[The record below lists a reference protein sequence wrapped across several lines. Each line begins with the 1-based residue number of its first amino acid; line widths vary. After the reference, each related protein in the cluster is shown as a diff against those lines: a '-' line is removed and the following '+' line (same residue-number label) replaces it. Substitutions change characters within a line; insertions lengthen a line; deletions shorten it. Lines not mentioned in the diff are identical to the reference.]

1 MPQYNNPG
9 LIPDTS
15 EIPRRIG
22 IIGAGTIGPDIGYY
36 LKSAIPGLNLVLI
49 DISPDALDRAVDRIH
64 AYADKGVARG
74 KLTPEQAEGVRQNL
88 TISVDY
94 GDLDGCDWVIE
105 AATENI
111 ELKKQIFSRVEDIA
125 GRDCMITSNTSS
137 IPAHSLFSHLR
148 HPGRTT
154 VTHFFAPA
162 FRNPVVEVIDWEQ
175 AAPEFIRRLRRLF
188 YVTGKVPMVTRD
200 VVCFMLDRIF
210 DNWCN
215 EAGFLLDAATPA
227 QVDRVAGS
235 YVHAG
240 PFFVLN
246 MSNGNPI
253 IIETNSLQAELE
265 GSHYR
270 PAAIFHEAIAN
281 SGHPQIDGDN
291 SGGDI
296 SGHPQIV
303 ADNSEADNS
312 GDNSGHPQNGT
323 ENRTENRTPTEWEE
337 KWDEQGKWKTIK
349 PGESVEVSDTL
360 GAEIRDRLLG
370 VLFSQTVDILDRD
383 IGAAAD
389 LELGCRL
396 AFAFRQGPLEL
407 MRELGEKESTRIL
420 GKFCAERP
428 GMPGAQRPLRAY
440 QNFHRF
446 ILVDELDGVK
456 IITLRRPE
464 ALNALHDEMTDE
476 ILALLKQ
483 HEDDPHTTGFVIT
496 GYGVSAFSAG
506 ADIGRFPSMLGDRKQ
521 CIDYARVCSRLLVY
535 LDNCSKPV
543 VAALNGMALGGG
555 LELAIRCQG
564 IVAVKNA
571 WLQFPEITLGIAPGI
586 GGMVIPYRRWPGA
599 APAFHGMLL
608 KAEKMTAT
616 AALELKVIDRLA
628 HTHEALLPDA
638 IRRVGELAGKR
649 HGLTDAPVSIA
660 PPPAVEDEPHSFNG
674 QRLSAAVSAVIR
686 QAVSDSAAAA
696 SLDAALELGYA
707 AFAESAATAAAREGI
722 SAFMEKR
729 KPDFTGM

>member
-1 MPQYNNPG
+1 MQQYNNPA
-9 LIPDTS
+9 LIQPDR
-15 EIPRRIG
+15 ELPRRIG

-74 KLTPEQAEGVRQNL
+74 KLTSEQAEDVRQNL

-94 GDLDGCDWVIE
+94 GDLEGCDWVIE

-162 FRNPVVEVIDWEQ
+162 FRNPVVEVIDWQQ
-175 AAPEFIRRLRRLF
+175 ADAEFIRRLRRLF

-215 EAGFLLDAATPA
+215 EAGFLLAGATPA
-227 QVDRVAGS
+227 QVDCVAGS

-265 GSHYR
+265 GNHYL
-270 PAAIFHEAIAN
+270 PAAIFQEAI
-281 SGHPQIDGDN
+281 
-291 SGGDI
+291 
-296 SGHPQIV
+296 
-303 ADNSEADNS
+303 
-312 GDNSGHPQNGT
+312 DNSGHPQNG
-323 ENRTENRTPTEWEE
+323 TENRTPTEWEE

-349 PGESVEVSDTL
+349 PGESVGVSETL
-360 GAEIRDRLLG
+360 SAEIRDRLLG
-370 VLFSQTVDILDRD
+370 VLFSQTVDILDRA

-407 MRELGEKESTRIL
+407 MRAMGERESERIL
-420 GKFCAERP
+420 GKFCAQRP
-428 GMPGAQRPLRAY
+428 GMPGAQRPLREY
-440 QNFHRF
+440 QDFHRF

-456 IITLRRPE
+456 VITLRRPE

-483 HEDDPHTTGFVIT
+483 YENDPHTAGFVIT

-555 LELAIRCQG
+555 LELAIRCHG
-564 IVAVKNA
+564 IVAVKDA

-586 GGMVIPYRRWPGA
+586 GGMVIPYRRWPDA

-608 KAEKMTAT
+608 RAEKMTAT

-628 HTHEALLPDA
+628 DTHEALLPDA

-649 HGLTDAPVSIA
+649 RELADTPVSIA
-660 PPPAVEDEPHSFNG
+660 PPPAMEDEPRSFSG

-696 SLDAALELGYA
+696 SLDEALELGYA

-722 SAFMEKR
+722 AAFMEKR
-729 KPDFTGM
+729 KPEFTD

>member
-1 MPQYNNPG
+1 MTPQYNNPAMIQG
-9 LIPDTS
+9 AP
-15 EIPRRIG
+15 EMPRRIG
-22 IIGAGTIGPDIGYY
+22 IIGAGAIGPDIGYY
-36 LKSAIPGLNLVLI
+36 LKSAIPGLNLALI
-49 DISPDALDRAVDRIH
+49 DISRDALDRAVGRIH
-64 AYADKGVARG
+64 AYADKGAARR
-74 KLTPEQAEGVRQNL
+74 KLTPEQAEGVRQN
-88 TISVDY
+88 IKASVNYD
-94 GDLDGCDWVIE
+94 DLAGCDWVIE

-111 ELKKQIFSRVEDIA
+111 ELKKQIFSRVEAIA

-162 FRNPVVEVIDWEQ
+162 FRNPVVEVIDWQQ
-175 AAPEFIRRLRRLF
+175 ADPEFIRRLRRLF

-215 EAGFLLDAATPA
+215 EAGFLLAGATPA
-227 QVDRVAGS
+227 QVDHAAGG

-265 GSHYR
+265 GDHYL
-270 PAAIFHEAIAN
+270 PAAVFQEAIDRGQGTGRGN
-281 SGHPQIDGDN
+281 SGHPQ
-291 SGGDI
+291 
-296 SGHPQIV
+296 
-303 ADNSEADNS
+303 SENM
-312 GDNSGHPQNGT
+312 GQKWEDNSGHPQSENGGQ
-323 ENRTENRTPTEWEE
+323 
-337 KWDEQGKWKTIK
+337 KWDESGKWLTIK
-349 PGESVEVSDTL
+349 PGESVDAPPAVV
-360 GAEIRDRLLG
+360 AEIRDRLLG

-407 MRELGEKESTRIL
+407 MRELGDKESTRIL
-420 GKFCAERP
+420 DKFCAQRP

-440 QNFHRF
+440 QDFHRF

-456 IITLRRPE
+456 VITLRRPE

-483 HEDDPHTTGFVIT
+483 YEDDPHTTGFVIT

-521 CIDYARVCSRLLVY
+521 CIEYAHASSRLLVY

-555 LELAIRCQG
+555 LELAVRCHG
-564 IVAVKNA
+564 IVAVKDA

-586 GGMVIPYRRWPGA
+586 GGMVIPYRRWPDA

-608 KAEKMTAT
+608 RAEKMTAT
-616 AALELKVIDRLA
+616 AAFGLKVIDRLA
-628 HTHEALLPDA
+628 DTREALLPDA
-638 IRRVGELAGKR
+638 VRRVGELAGKR
-649 HGLTDAPVSIA
+649 RGLVDAPIRIA
-660 PPPAVEDEPHSFNG
+660 PPPAVEDEPRSFNG
-674 QRLSAAVSAVIR
+674 QRMSAAVSAVIR
-686 QAVSDSAAAA
+686 QAVSDAAAAA
-696 SLDAALELGYA
+696 SLDEALEIGYA

-729 KPDFTGM
+729 KPEFSD

>member
-1 MPQYNNPG
+1 MQQYNNPA
-9 LIPDTS
+9 LIRPDR
-15 EIPRRIG
+15 ELPRRIG

-88 TISVDY
+88 TTSVDY

-148 HPGRTT
+148 HPERTT

-175 AAPEFIRRLRRLF
+175 ADAEFIRRLRRLF

-215 EAGFLLDAATPA
+215 EAGFLLAGATPA

-265 GSHYR
+265 GNHYL
-270 PAAIFHEAIAN
+270 PAAIFQEAIDN

-291 SGGDI
+291 SG
-296 SGHPQIV
+296 
-303 ADNSEADNS
+303 
-312 GDNSGHPQNGT
+312 HPQNGT
-323 ENRTENRTPTEWEE
+323 EGTENRTLTEWEE

-349 PGESVEVSDTL
+349 PGESVGVSETL
-360 GAEIRDRLLG
+360 SAEIRDRLLG

-407 MRELGEKESTRIL
+407 MRELGEQESTRIL
-420 GKFCAERP
+420 GKFCEQKP
-428 GMPGAQRPLRAY
+428 GMPGAQQPLRAY
-440 QNFHRF
+440 QDFHRF

-483 HEDDPHTTGFVIT
+483 YENDPHTTGFVIT

-506 ADIGRFPSMLGDRKQ
+506 ADIGRFPSMLGDRNQ

-555 LELAIRCQG
+555 LELAIRCHG
-564 IVAVKNA
+564 IVAVENA

-586 GGMVIPYRRWPGA
+586 GGMVIPYRRWPDA

-608 KAEKMTAT
+608 RAEKMTAT
-616 AALELKVIDRLA
+616 AALELEVIDRLA

-638 IRRVGELAGKR
+638 VRRVGELAGKQR
-649 HGLTDAPVSIA
+649 GLADTPVSIA
-660 PPPAVEDEPHSFNG
+660 PPPAMDGEPHSFSG

-696 SLDAALELGYA
+696 SLDEALELGYA

-722 SAFMEKR
+722 TAFMEKR
-729 KPDFTGM
+729 KPEFTD

>member
-1 MPQYNNPG
+1 MTQQYNNPI
-9 LIPDTS
+9 LIPPAGAM
-15 EIPRRIG
+15 PRRIG

-49 DISPDALDRAVDRIH
+49 DISRDALDRALDRIH
-64 AYADKGVARG
+64 AYADKGLARG
-74 KLTPEQAEGVRQNL
+74 KLTPEQAQGVRQNL
-88 TISVDY
+88 DFSVDY

-111 ELKKQIFSRVEDIA
+111 DLKKQIFSRVESITGD
-125 GRDCMITSNTSS
+125 DCMITSNTSS

-148 HPGRTT
+148 HPERAT

-162 FRNPVVEVIDWEQ
+162 FRNPVVEVIDWQQ
-175 AAPEFIRRLRRLF
+175 AAPALIRRLRRLF

-215 EAGFLLDAATPA
+215 EAGFLLAGATPA
-227 QVDRVAGS
+227 QVDHVAGS

-265 GSHYR
+265 GDHYR
-270 PAAIFHEAIAN
+270 PADIFQQAI
-281 SGHPQIDGDN
+281 DN
-291 SGGDI
+291 SGQ
-296 SGHPQIV
+296 PQIT
-303 ADNSEADNS
+303 NSGQPQITADNS
-312 GDNSGHPQNGT
+312 GQPQIA
-323 ENRTENRTPTEWEE
+323 NRQEQ
-337 KWDEQGKWKTIK
+337 WDESGNWLTIR
-349 PGESVEVSDTL
+349 PGESVDVPE
-360 GAEIRDRLLG
+360 AAAAAIRDRLLG

-383 IGAAAD
+383 IGSAAD

-407 MRELGEKESTRIL
+407 MRALGEEESERVL
-420 GKFCAERP
+420 AKFVAQKP
-428 GMPGAQRPLRAY
+428 GMPGPQRPLRAY
-440 QNFHRF
+440 QDFHRF

-464 ALNALHDEMTDE
+464 ALNAIHDDMTDE

-483 HEDDPHTTGFVIT
+483 HEDDPQTHGFVIT
-496 GYGVSAFSAG
+496 GYGNAAFSAG
-506 ADIGRFPSMLGDRKQ
+506 ADIGRFPSMLGDRAR

-535 LDNCSKPV
+535 LDNCRKPV

-555 LELAIRCQG
+555 LELAIRCHG
-564 IVAVKNA
+564 IVAVENA
-571 WLQFPEITLGIAPGI
+571 WLQFPEITLGIAPGL
-586 GGMVIPYRRWPGA
+586 GGMVIPYRRWPDA
-599 APAFHGMLL
+599 ATAFHGMLL
-608 KAEKMTAT
+608 GAEKMTA
-616 AALELKVIDRLA
+616 AEADGLGILDKLA
-628 HTHEALLPDA
+628 DTHDALLPEA
-638 IRRVGELAGKR
+638 VNLVGEFTNKQHAQAD
-649 HGLTDAPVSIA
+649 TPVGMA
-660 PPPAVEDEPHSFNG
+660 PPPAGNQELYGFNG
-674 QRLSAAVSAVIR
+674 HRLSATVSAIIR
-686 QAVSDSAAAA
+686 EAVMNAAVAET
-696 SLDAALELGYA
+696 LDRALEIGYA

-729 KPDFTGM
+729 KPDFTGV

>member
-1 MPQYNNPG
+1 M
-9 LIPDTS
+9 
-15 EIPRRIG
+15 
-22 IIGAGTIGPDIGYY
+22 
-36 LKSAIPGLNLVLI
+36 
-49 DISPDALDRAVDRIH
+49 
-64 AYADKGVARG
+64 
-74 KLTPEQAEGVRQNL
+74 
-88 TISVDY
+88 
-94 GDLDGCDWVIE
+94 
-105 AATENI
+105 
-111 ELKKQIFSRVEDIA
+111 
-125 GRDCMITSNTSS
+125 
-137 IPAHSLFSHLR
+137 
-148 HPGRTT
+148 
-154 VTHFFAPA
+154 
-162 FRNPVVEVIDWEQ
+162 IDWER
-175 AAPEFIRRLRRLF
+175 ADPGFIRRLRRLF
-188 YVTGKVPMVTRD
+188 YMTGKVPMITRD

-215 EAGFLLDAATPA
+215 EAGFLLAGATPA
-227 QVDRVAGS
+227 QVDHAAGS

-265 GSHYR
+265 GDHYL
-270 PAAIFHEAIAN
+270 PAAVFQEAIDR
-281 SGHPQIDGDN
+281 GQGT
-291 SGGDI
+291 GR
-296 SGHPQIV
+296 
-303 ADNSEADNS
+303 
-312 GDNSGHPQNGT
+312 DNSGHPQS
-323 ENRTENRTPTEWEE
+323 ENEGQ
-337 KWDEQGKWKTIK
+337 KWDESGKWLTIK
-349 PGESVEVSDTL
+349 PGESVDAPQAVV
-360 GAEIRDRLLG
+360 AEIRDRLLG

-407 MRELGEKESTRIL
+407 MRELGDKESTRIL
-420 GKFCAERP
+420 DKFCAQRP

-440 QNFHRF
+440 QDFHRF

-483 HEDDPHTTGFVIT
+483 YEDDPHTTGFVIT

-521 CIDYARVCSRLLVY
+521 CIEYARVCSRLLVY

-555 LELAIRCQG
+555 LELAVRCHG
-564 IVAVKNA
+564 IVAVKDA

-586 GGMVIPYRRWPGA
+586 GGMVIPYRRWPDA

-608 KAEKMTAT
+608 RAEKMTAT
-616 AALELKVIDRLA
+616 AALGLKVIDRLA
-628 HTHEALLPDA
+628 DTREALLPDA
-638 IRRVGELAGKR
+638 VRRVGELVSKR
-649 HGLTDAPVSIA
+649 RGLADAPVSIA
-660 PPPAVEDEPHSFNG
+660 PPPAVGDEPRSFNG
-674 QRLSAAVSAVIR
+674 QRISAAVSAVIR
-686 QAVSDSAAAA
+686 QAVSDAAAAA
-696 SLDAALELGYA
+696 SLDEALELGYA
-707 AFAESAATAAAREGI
+707 AFAESAATEAAREGI

-729 KPDFTGM
+729 KPEFSD

>member
-1 MPQYNNPG
+1 MPQYNNPL
-9 LIPDTS
+9 LIRDAP
-15 EIPRRIG
+15 EMPRKIG

-36 LKSAIPGLNLVLI
+36 LKSAIPGLNLMLI
-49 DISPDALDRAVDRIH
+49 DISREALDRALERLH
-64 AYADKGVARG
+64 AYADKGLARG
-74 KLTPEQAEGVRQNL
+74 KLTPEQAQGVRQNL
-88 TISVDY
+88 DFSADY

-111 ELKKQIFSRVEDIA
+111 GLKKRIFSRVEDVT
-125 GRDCMITSNTSS
+125 GSDCMITSNTSS

-148 HPGRTT
+148 HPERTT

-162 FRNPVVEVIDWEQ
+162 FRNPVVEVIDWQQ

-215 EAGFLLDAATPA
+215 EAGFLLAGATPA
-227 QVDRVAGS
+227 QVDHVAGS

-270 PAAIFHEAIAN
+270 PAAIFQEALDRTN
-281 SGHPQIDGDN
+281 SGQPQIAD
-291 SGGDI
+291 SGQ
-296 SGHPQIV
+296 PQI
-303 ADNSEADNS
+303 ARRD
-312 GDNSGHPQNGT
+312 QI
-323 ENRTENRTPTEWEE
+323 
-337 KWDEQGKWKTIK
+337 WDESGMWLTIK
-349 PGESVEVSDTL
+349 PGANLDVPQAVS
-360 GAEIRDRLLG
+360 AEIRDRLLG

-383 IGAAAD
+383 IGSAAD

-407 MRELGEKESTRIL
+407 MRELGDEESRRIMAKFVAEK
-420 GKFCAERP
+420 P
-428 GMPGAQRPLRAY
+428 GMPGPQRPLRTY
-440 QNFHRF
+440 QDFQRF
-446 ILVDELDGVK
+446 ILVDDLDGVK

-464 ALNALHDEMTDE
+464 ALNALHDDMTDE
-476 ILALLKQ
+476 ILTLLKQ
-483 HEDDPHTTGFVIT
+483 YAHDPQTRGFIIT
-496 GYGVSAFSAG
+496 GYGVGAFSAG
-506 ADIGRFPSMLGDRKQ
+506 ADIGRFPAMLGDRDQ
-521 CIDYARVCSRLLVY
+521 CIDYARICSRLLIY
-535 LDNCSKPV
+535 LDSCRKPV

-555 LELAIRCQG
+555 LELAIRCHG
-564 IVAVKNA
+564 IVAVDNA
-571 WLQFPEITLGIAPGI
+571 WLQFPEITLGIAPGL
-586 GGMVIPYRRWPGA
+586 GGMVIPYRRWPDA
-599 APAFHGMLL
+599 AAAFHGMLL
-608 KAEKMTAT
+608 AAEKMSAAQAHGLGIVDELSAT
-616 AALELKVIDRLA
+616 HD
-628 HTHEALLPDA
+628 ALLPAA
-638 IRRVGELAGKR
+638 IGLVGELADKR
-649 HGLTDAPVSIA
+649 RGPADAPVGIAA
-660 PPPAVEDEPHSFNG
+660 PPAGEDAPRSFNG
-674 QRLSAAVSAVIR
+674 QRLSGAVSAVIR
-686 QAVSDSAAAA
+686 QAISDSAAAA

-729 KPDFTGM
+729 KPTFTD

>member
-1 MPQYNNPG
+1 MQHYNNPA
-9 LIPDTS
+9 LIRPDR
-15 EIPRRIG
+15 ELPRRIG
-22 IIGAGTIGPDIGYY
+22 VIGAGTIGPDIGYY

-74 KLTPEQAEGVRQNL
+74 KLTPEQAEGVQQNL

-94 GDLDGCDWVIE
+94 GDLYGCDWVIE

-148 HPGRTT
+148 HPERTT

-175 AAPEFIRRLRRLF
+175 ADAEFIRRLRRLF

-215 EAGFLLDAATPA
+215 EAGFLLAGATPA
-227 QVDRVAGS
+227 QVDHVAGS

-265 GSHYR
+265 GNHYL
-270 PAAIFHEAIAN
+270 PAAIFQEAIDN

-291 SGGDI
+291 SG
-296 SGHPQIV
+296 
-303 ADNSEADNS
+303 
-312 GDNSGHPQNGT
+312 HPQNGT
-323 ENRTENRTPTEWEE
+323 EGTENRTPTEWEE

-349 PGESVEVSDTL
+349 PGESVGVSETL
-360 GAEIRDRLLG
+360 SAEIRDRLLG

-407 MRELGEKESTRIL
+407 MRELGEKESERIL
-420 GKFCAERP
+420 TKFCAQRP
-428 GMPGAQRPLRAY
+428 GMPDAQRPLRAY
-440 QNFHRF
+440 QDFHRF

-464 ALNALHDEMTDE
+464 ALNAIHDEMTDE

-483 HEDDPHTTGFVIT
+483 YENDPHTTGFVIT

-521 CIDYARVCSRLLVY
+521 CIEYARVCSRLLVY

-555 LELAIRCQG
+555 LELAIRCHG
-564 IVAVKNA
+564 IVAVKDA

-586 GGMVIPYRRWPGA
+586 GGMVIPYRRWPDA
-599 APAFHGMLL
+599 AAAFHGMLL

-649 HGLTDAPVSIA
+649 RESADAPVSIA
-660 PPPAVEDEPHSFNG
+660 PPPAIENEPRSFSR

-696 SLDAALELGYA
+696 SLDEALELGYA

-722 SAFMEKR
+722 AAFMEKR
-729 KPDFTGM
+729 KPEFTD

>member
-1 MPQYNNPG
+1 MQHYNNPA
-9 LIPDTS
+9 LIRPDR
-15 EIPRRIG
+15 ELPRRIG

-36 LKSAIPGLNLVLI
+36 LKSAIPGLNLALI
-49 DISPDALDRAVDRIH
+49 DISRDALNRAVDRLH

-94 GDLDGCDWVIE
+94 DDLDGCDWVIE

-148 HPGRTT
+148 HPERTT

-175 AAPEFIRRLRRLF
+175 ADPEFIRRLHLLF
-188 YVTGKVPMVTRD
+188 YLTGKVPMTTRD

-215 EAGFLLDAATPA
+215 EAGFLLAGATPA
-227 QVDRVAGS
+227 QVDHVAVS

-265 GSHYR
+265 GSHYL
-270 PAAIFHEAIAN
+270 PADIFQEAIDKGQLTAR
-281 SGHPQIDGDN
+281 
-291 SGGDI
+291 
-296 SGHPQIV
+296 
-303 ADNSEADNS
+303 A
-312 GDNSGHPQNGT
+312 
-323 ENRTENRTPTEWEE
+323 ENRTPTDRANAADNSGPPQLEDRGQ
-337 KWDEQGKWKTIK
+337 KWDESGKWLTIK
-349 PGESVEVSDTL
+349 PGESVDVPQTIA
-360 GAEIRDRLLG
+360 AEIRDRLLG

-407 MRELGEKESTRIL
+407 MRDLGEEETRRIL
-420 GKFCAERP
+420 TKFARARP
-428 GMPGAQRPLRAY
+428 GMPGPERPLRAY
-440 QNFHRF
+440 QEFHRF
-446 ILVDELDGVK
+446 ILVDELEDIKV
-456 IITLRRPE
+456 ITLRRPE

-476 ILALLKQ
+476 ILALIKR
-483 HEDDPHTTGFVIT
+483 HEEDPGSAGFIIT
-496 GYGVSAFSAG
+496 GYGVSAFCAG
-506 ADIGRFPSMLGDRKQ
+506 ADIGRFPSMLGDGERSA
-521 CIDYARVCSRLLVY
+521 DYARACSRLLVC
-535 LDNCSKPV
+535 LDHCRKPV

-555 LELAIRCQG
+555 LELAVRCHG
-564 IVAVKNA
+564 IVATANT
-571 WLQFPEITLGIAPGI
+571 WLQFPEITLGIAPGL
-586 GGMVIPYRRWPGA
+586 GAMVVPYRRWPA
-599 APAFHGMLL
+599 AAEAFHGMLL
-608 KAEKMTAT
+608 NAEKMS
-616 AALELKVIDRLA
+616 AANARRLGIIDELAPD
-628 HTHEALLPDA
+628 HSGLLPVA
-638 IRRVGELAGKR
+638 MRRVRQLAQQR
-649 HGLTDAPVSIA
+649 HTLSGDPVSIPGPAA
-660 PPPAVEDEPHSFNG
+660 PEDQPRSFDG
-674 QRLSAAVSAVIR
+674 ARLSREVTAIIR
-686 QAVSDSAAAA
+686 RAIVDAAAAA
-696 SLDAALELGYA
+696 SLDAALETGYR
-707 AFAESAATAAAREGI
+707 AFGASAGTAAAREGI
-722 SAFMEKR
+722 GAFMKKR
-729 KPDFTGM
+729 KPDFTGL

>member
-1 MPQYNNPG
+1 MP
-9 LIPDTS
+9 
-15 EIPRRIG
+15 RKIG

-36 LKSAIPGLNLVLI
+36 LKSAIPGLNLALI
-49 DISPDALDRAVDRIH
+49 DISPDALDRAVGRIR
-64 AYADKGVARG
+64 AYSDKGMARG
-74 KLTPEQAEGVRQNL
+74 KLTPEQAQDVRRN
-88 TISVDY
+88 ISASVDY
-94 GDLDGCDWVIE
+94 DDLAGCDWVIE

-111 ELKKQIFSRVEDIA
+111 ELKKQIFSRVEA
-125 GRDCMITSNTSS
+125 VTGSECMITSNTSS

-162 FRNPVVEVIDWEQ
+162 FRNPVVEVVDWER
-175 AAPEFIRRLRRLF
+175 AEPEFVQRLRRLF
-188 YVTGKVPMVTRD
+188 YLTGKVPMVTRD

-215 EAGFLLDAATPA
+215 EAGFLLDGATPA
-227 QVDRVAGS
+227 QVDHVAGR

-270 PAAIFHEAIAN
+270 PAAIFQRA
-281 SGHPQIDGDN
+281 IDGGADN
-291 SGGDI
+291 SGQP
-296 SGHPQIV
+296 HY
-303 ADNSEADNS
+303 E
-312 GDNSGHPQNGT
+312 GDNSGHPQIEDGGHLWDGT
-323 ENRTENRTPTEWEE
+323 GRWL
-337 KWDEQGKWKTIK
+337 TIS
-349 PGESVEVSDTL
+349 PGEKVEVPESL
-360 GAEIRDRLLG
+360 AAEIRDRLLG

-396 AFAFRQGPLEL
+396 AFAFKQGPLEL
-407 MRELGEKESTRIL
+407 MRALGDKESTRIL
-420 GKFCAERP
+420 GKFCAQKP

-440 QNFHRF
+440 QDFHRF

-464 ALNALHDEMTDE
+464 ALNAIHDDMTDE
-476 ILALLKQ
+476 VLALLKQ
-483 HEDDPHTTGFVIT
+483 YENDPYTTGFVIT

-506 ADIGRFPSMLGDRKQ
+506 ADIGRFPSMLGDREQ
-521 CIDYARVCSRLLVY
+521 CIAYARVCSRLLVY
-535 LDNCSKPV
+535 LDSCSKPV

-555 LELAIRCQG
+555 LELAIRCHG

-586 GGMVIPYRRWPGA
+586 GGMVIPYRRWPDA
-599 APAFHGMLL
+599 AAAFHGMLL
-608 KAEKMTAT
+608 KAEKMTAME
-616 AALELKVIDRLA
+616 ALELKVIDELA

-638 IRRVGELAGKR
+638 VRLVGELAGKR
-649 HGLTDAPVSIA
+649 RGPVDAPVNIA
-660 PPPAVEDEPHSFNG
+660 PPPAAGDAPSSSDG
-674 QRLSAAVSAVIR
+674 QRLSGTVCAIIR
-686 QAVSDSAAAA
+686 QAVGDSAAAA
-696 SLDAALELGYA
+696 SLDEALELGYA
-707 AFAESAATAAAREGI
+707 AFAESAATPAAREGI

-729 KPDFTGM
+729 KPKEPLD

>member
-1 MPQYNNPG
+1 MQQYNNPA
-9 LIPDTS
+9 LIRPDR
-15 EIPRRIG
+15 ELPRRIG
-22 IIGAGTIGPDIGYY
+22 VIGAGTIGPDIGYY

-94 GDLDGCDWVIE
+94 GDLYGCDWVIE

-175 AAPEFIRRLRRLF
+175 ADAEFIRRLRRLF

-215 EAGFLLDAATPA
+215 EAGFLLAGATPA
-227 QVDRVAGS
+227 QVDHVAGS

-265 GSHYR
+265 GNHYL
-270 PAAIFHEAIAN
+270 PADIFHEALDTDN
-281 SGHPQIDGDN
+281 SGHPDN
-291 SGGDI
+291 S
-296 SGHPQIV
+296 
-303 ADNSEADNS
+303 A
-312 GDNSGHPQNGT
+312 DNSGHPQFEDAGQ
-323 ENRTENRTPTEWEE
+323 
-337 KWDEQGKWKTIK
+337 KWDESGKWLTIK
-349 PGESVEVSDTL
+349 PGESTDVPQAVA
-360 GAEIRDRLLG
+360 AEIRDRLLG

-407 MRELGEKESTRIL
+407 MRELGEQESERIL
-420 GKFCAERP
+420 GKFCAQKP

-440 QNFHRF
+440 QDFHRF

-464 ALNALHDEMTDE
+464 ALNAIHDDMTDE

-483 HEDDPHTTGFVIT
+483 YENDPHITGFVIT

-506 ADIGRFPSMLGDRKQ
+506 ADIGRFPSMLGDREQ
-521 CIDYARVCSRLLVY
+521 CLEYARVCSRLLVY

-555 LELAIRCQG
+555 LELAIRCHG
-564 IVAVKNA
+564 IVAVKDA

-586 GGMVIPYRRWPGA
+586 GGMVIPYRRWPDA
-599 APAFHGMLL
+599 AAAFHGMLL
-608 KAEKMTAT
+608 KAEKMAAT

-649 HGLTDAPVSIA
+649 RESADAPVSIA
-660 PPPAVEDEPHSFNG
+660 PPPAIENKPRSFSG
-674 QRLSAAVSAVIR
+674 QRLSAAVSAVIH

-696 SLDAALELGYA
+696 SLDEALELGYA

-722 SAFMEKR
+722 AAFMEKR
-729 KPDFTGM
+729 KPEFTD

>member
-1 MPQYNNPG
+1 MQQHNNPI
-9 LIPDTS
+9 LIQPGG
-15 EIPRRIG
+15 ELPRRIG

-49 DISPDALDRAVDRIH
+49 DISRDALDRALERLH
-64 AYADKGVARG
+64 AYADKGLARG
-74 KLTPEQAEGVRQNL
+74 KLTPEQAAGVRQNL
-88 TISVDY
+88 AVSIDY
-94 GDLDGCDWVIE
+94 RDLDGCDWVIE

-111 ELKKQIFSRVEDIA
+111 ELKKQIFSRVEDIT

-148 HPGRTT
+148 HPERTT

-162 FRNPVVEVIDWEQ
+162 FRNPVVEVIDWQQ

-215 EAGFLLDAATPA
+215 EAGFLLTGATPA
-227 QVDRVAGS
+227 QIDHTAGA

-253 IIETNSLQAELE
+253 IIETNTLQAELE
-265 GSHYR
+265 GSHYQ
-270 PAAIFHEAIAN
+270 PANIFQQAIDHDNLGQPQIDN
-281 SGHPQIDGDN
+281 LGHPQI
-291 SGGDI
+291 
-296 SGHPQIV
+296 
-303 ADNSEADNS
+303 ADR
-312 GDNSGHPQNGT
+312 GLL
-323 ENRTENRTPTEWEE
+323 
-337 KWDEQGKWKTIK
+337 WDESGNWLTIK
-349 PGESVEVSDTL
+349 PGENVDVPQAVT
-360 GAEIRDRLLG
+360 AEIRDHLLG

-383 IGAAAD
+383 IGTAAD

-407 MRELGEKESTRIL
+407 MRELGEQESERIL
-420 GKFCAERP
+420 AKFTRAKP
-428 GMPGAQRPLRAY
+428 GMPGPQRPLHAY
-440 QNFHRF
+440 QDFHRF
-446 ILVDELDGVK
+446 ILVDEFDGVK

-464 ALNALHDEMTDE
+464 ALNALHDDMTDE

-483 HEDDPHTTGFVIT
+483 YEDDPQTRGFIIT
-496 GYGVSAFSAG
+496 GYGVAAFSAG
-506 ADIGRFPSMLGDRKQ
+506 ADIGRFPSMLGDRDQ

-535 LDNCSKPV
+535 LDSCRKPV

-555 LELAIRCQG
+555 LELAIRCHG
-564 IVAVKNA
+564 IVAVDNA
-571 WLQFPEITLGIAPGI
+571 RLQFPEITLGIAPGL
-586 GGMVIPYRRWPGA
+586 GGMVVPYRRWPA
-599 APAFHGMLL
+599 AAAAFHGMLL
-608 KAEKMTAT
+608 AAEKMP
-616 AALELKVIDRLA
+616 AAKAHGLGIVDRLSE
-628 HTHEALLPDA
+628 TRDALLHDG
-638 IRRVGELAGKR
+638 IRLVGELADRRRGPA
-649 HGLTDAPVSIA
+649 DAPVSIA
-660 PPPAVEDEPHSFNG
+660 APPAGEDEPHSFNG
-674 QRLSAAVSAVIR
+674 QRLSGAVSAVIR
-686 QAVSDSAAAA
+686 QAISDAAAAA
-696 SLDAALELGYA
+696 SLDEALELGYA

-729 KPDFTGM
+729 KPDFTGL